1 MGGVGFTAG
10 PELGNSS
17 LLDLDLDGS
26 VSSDRIS
33 GSGEVTFINERLANG
48 TGEAVL
54 DLREDFISLD
64 TDLELING
72 AIATSTSFKT
82 DFDYNFT
89 AMGEANVKMP
99 DFLPMGGTEL
109 GAGNVLIEF
118 SNDNDFSNDFIAGWG
133 TVSNPFSFLPSQP
146 DEIIV
151 GLKQPFNSFPEFF
164 GAEEVPETSS
174 YTVAPETTS
183 LVINANWENPTPDDV
198 PVRVIDEEGNSIE
211 QSDFAANNIAVVDEL
226 TNDTNKT
233 VVIANPDPGVWD
245 LQIVDD
251 AGLGET
257 EFFAT
262 RDTTSPT
269 LDLTSPSSDV
279 NAPNVEIGF
288 DVANANSD
296 TEVSLFYDTDQ
307 KGFDGIQFAD
317 GLTANNGT
325 GSFTWDTEGV
335 PPGEYFIYGTVTDG
349 VTPPDSSYSQG
360 QVLVTEETDLA
371 VTQTAS
377 SNQVVVGNEFTYTV
391 TVTNNGTATSQGIEL
406 VETLAEEATLV
417 SSSLAPSEQDNNTLT
432 FDLSSLGEG
441 ESETVELT
449 VAAPTA
455 ATGTITS
462 RASVNSDTFDPDAT
476 NDAADFTTSV
486 ISEESENNDNNSI
499 PVAKDN
505 SGANF
510 TTDEDTILITGN
522 VLANDSDAN
531 PGDNLIISAVEG
543 NNLNLGESITLASG
557 AEVTLNGDG
566 TFDYNPNSQFEDL
579 NEGDTATDSFTYTVS
594 DGNSGTAT
602 ADVTITV
609 DGAVDNN
616 PPTATNDTNNTN
628 EDNGIS
634 VNAANGVLANDTD
647 PNSGDTLTVSAVE
660 ADAAKVGTE
669 FALASGALLT
679 LNADGSYN
687 YNPNGAFD
695 NLNEGETDTDSFTYT
710 VSDGNVTDT
719 ATVDI
724 TVNGVTDNQ
733 APEITTPNAVE
744 VEENLTSVTTIAVQ
758 DPEEDAINF
767 ALAGGADRDL
777 FAIDANTGELT
788 FNEAP
793 DFDNP
798 EDADGDNSYEL
809 QVEASDDNGGI
820 TTQNLQVTVTDDGIP
835 QQPTFDSIGGNQF
848 DINSGDNN
856 EQSSPA
862 TLVQSLQSSAESDI
876 AEVGLIDP
884 TVREN
889 EGLEQAL
896 AQGKTLFSALP
907 AVLPNGEDGISQD
920 IASTL
925 QRTIE
930 TKNDEIEYYFLEGE
944 GVSSD
949 AIINGEVSP
958 ENVSLEAFDISSTQE
973 NNSFNFNDPNGEF
986 TFATNLNQ
994 GATVP
999 TGAGLQGQS
1008 NGEVIDLR
1016 GSGEVTASLGLGGV
1030 RSVAGFD
1037 NLVGLYAVDNP
1048 SGEVDGL
1055 APGAEGYTEAALA
1068 NAVDNFILKGGS
1080 NTEETSADFSVDLA
1094 GDQILAPFLIAQ
1106 GGSLDQIPSDLEGE
1120 QEAYFPYL
1128 DLTLMGLTISV
1139 SWQIILLEWK
1149 T

>member
-1 MGGVGFTAG
+1 M
-10 PELGNSS
+10 
-17 LLDLDLDGS
+17 
-26 VSSDRIS
+26 
-33 GSGEVTFINERLANG
+33 
-48 TGEAVL
+48 
-54 DLREDFISLD
+54 
-64 TDLELING
+64 
-72 AIATSTSFKT
+72 
-82 DFDYNFT
+82 
-89 AMGEANVKMP
+89 
-99 DFLPMGGTEL
+99 
-109 GAGNVLIEF
+109 
-118 SNDNDFSNDFIAGWG
+118 
-133 TVSNPFSFLPSQP
+133 
-146 DEIIV
+146 
-151 GLKQPFNSFPEFF
+151 
-164 GAEEVPETSS
+164 
-174 YTVAPETTS
+174 
-183 LVINANWENPTPDDV
+183 
-198 PVRVIDEEGNSIE
+198 
-211 QSDFAANNIAVVDEL
+211 
-226 TNDTNKT
+226 
-233 VVIANPDPGVWD
+233 
-245 LQIVDD
+245 
-251 AGLGET
+251 
-257 EFFAT
+257 
-262 RDTTSPT
+262 
-269 LDLTSPSSDV
+269 
-279 NAPNVEIGF
+279 
-288 DVANANSD
+288 
-296 TEVSLFYDTDQ
+296 
-307 KGFDGIQFAD
+307 
-317 GLTANNGT
+317 
-325 GSFTWDTEGV
+325 
-335 PPGEYFIYGTVTDG
+335 
-349 VTPPDSSYSQG
+349 
-360 QVLVTEETDLA
+360 
-371 VTQTAS
+371 
-377 SNQVVVGNEFTYTV
+377 
-391 TVTNNGTATSQGIEL
+391 
-406 VETLAEEATLV
+406 
-417 SSSLAPSEQDNNTLT
+417 
-432 FDLSSLGEG
+432 
-441 ESETVELT
+441 
-449 VAAPTA
+449 
-455 ATGTITS
+455 
-462 RASVNSDTFDPDAT
+462 
-476 NDAADFTTSV
+476 
-486 ISEESENNDNNSI
+486 
-499 PVAKDN
+499 
-505 SGANF
+505 
-510 TTDEDTILITGN
+510 
-522 VLANDSDAN
+522 
-531 PGDNLIISAVEG
+531 
-543 NNLNLGESITLASG
+543 
-557 AEVTLNGDG
+557 
-566 TFDYNPNSQFEDL
+566 
-579 NEGDTATDSFTYTVS
+579 
-594 DGNSGTAT
+594 
-602 ADVTITV
+602 
-609 DGAVDNN
+609 
-616 PPTATNDTNNTN
+616 
-628 EDNGIS
+628 
-634 VNAANGVLANDTD
+634 
-647 PNSGDTLTVSAVE
+647 
-660 ADAAKVGTE
+660 
-669 FALASGALLT
+669 
-679 LNADGSYN
+679 
-687 YNPNGAFD
+687 
-695 NLNEGETDTDSFTYT
+695 
-710 VSDGNVTDT
+710 
-719 ATVDI
+719 
-724 TVNGVTDNQ
+724 TDNQ

-862 TLVQSLQSSAESDI
+862 TLVHSLQSSAESDI

-896 AQGKTLFSALP
+896 AQGTTLFSALP

-949 AIINGEVSP
+949 AIINGEASP

-1048 SGEVDGL
+1048 SGEVDGI

-1128 DLTLMGLTISV
+1128 DANSDGADHFRLLADNTFGMEDLEGGGD
-1139 SWQIILLEWK
+1139 QDFNDIIFQAEFA
-1149 T
+1149 